1 MADRDYKL
9 PSGGRKRARGAALPA
24 VNEKNTFYP
33 KELFLPIESFD
44 ERVRQY
50 VGGDQDGLDA
60 ETLAVKESYAPEFN
74 RNLMGRDP
82 RDPEV
87 QKEAGKA
94 VVAIICKKAT
104 RRVQNAIKVL
114 VNGSGEAIDFGPALP
129 KGEMACAETSEKTI
143 LTLPGFL
150 ELKLLLMA
158 GGAEAVRTADYLLE
172 PIRPAGVK
180 RAQSME
186 ASQSLDFEGFEF

>member
-1 MADRDYKL
+1 M
-9 PSGGRKRARGAALPA
+9 
-24 VNEKNTFYP
+24 NEKKTFYP

-44 ERVRQY
+44 DRVRQY
-50 VGGDQDGLDA
+50 VGGDQDGLDT
-60 ETLAVKESYAPEFN
+60 ETLAAKETNAPEFN

-87 QKEAGKA
+87 QKEAVKA

-129 KGEMACAETSEKTI
+129 KGEMACAETSDKTI

-172 PIRPAGVK
+172 PIRPVGVK
-180 RAQSME
+180 RAASME
-186 ASQSLDFEGFEF
+186 ASQSLDFEGFDF